1 MHAGQIQ
8 FNSSDYSTS
17 VYENIA
23 IGTELDLYILAVDL
37 ESDNVSSVEYSIIA
51 GIGITDFSI
60 NSTTGVISTAE
71 SIDYE
76 VHAQQ
81 LYQFTIQASTSTNA
95 TSTDTA
101 FVTITVLDVNDNRP
115 VLSSNSVGIPEN
127 SLLGTIISTI
137 RATDAD
143 SGINAQ
149 LSYSITSGNDQEVFN
164 LNSTQGTL
172 SVAGDLD
179 RETTASYNL
188 TVQAM
193 DGGSPPLTSST
204 FVTITIGDVNDN
216 PPVFSKK
223 SYTATLP
230 YEELDVW
237 STMVTATDQDSGSNA
252 AITYSITDGDA
263 AEIFTI
269 DKDGGNI
276 SVSGML
282 DPEEHS
288 SFSLTVQA
296 MDGENTA
303 QAVVVI
309 IVDTGSSATS
319 TAATV
324 TILMTSDGPN
334 GASRHSAKLLLY
346 PLLSS
351 LALLVSAILGI

>member
-1 MHAGQIQ
+1 
-8 FNSSDYSTS
+8 
-17 VYENIA
+17 
-23 IGTELDLYILAVDL
+23 
-37 ESDNVSSVEYSIIA
+37 VSSVEYSIIA

-60 NSTTGVISTAE
+60 NSTTGVISTAQ

-76 VHAQQ
+76 ARAQQ
-81 LYQFTIQASTSTNA
+81 RYQYQFTIQAASSTNA

-101 FVTITVLDVNDNRP
+101 SVTITVLDVNDNRP
-115 VLSSNSVGIPEN
+115 VFGMSVYRTGIPEN
-127 SLLGTIISTI
+127 FPLGRTIYTI
-137 RATDAD
+137 TVTDAD
-143 SGINAQ
+143 SGTNAQ
-149 LSYSITSGNDQEVFN
+149 LSYSITSGNDQEAFN
-164 LNSTQGTL
+164 LNSTRGTL
-172 SVAGDLD
+172 SVAGALD